1 MLGENASLPATVRAA
16 DRNTGRYHFAP
27 AALVMSAALESET
40 DCVISAD
47 PISFTRA
54 RPFNTVT
61 DGVGIRFA
69 SSSQLSVSGG
79 GLSETW
85 RPADRSQPTAK
96 EIML

>member
-16 DRNTGRYHFAP
+16 DRKTGRYHFAP
-27 AALVMSAALESET
+27 AALVMSAALESATEG
-40 DCVISAD
+40 VISAE

-61 DGVGIRFA
+61 DGVVIRSA
-69 SSSQLSVSGG
+69 SSSQTSVSGG
-79 GLSETW
+79 GLSETC
-85 RPADRSQPTAK
+85 RPERPSQSTAK